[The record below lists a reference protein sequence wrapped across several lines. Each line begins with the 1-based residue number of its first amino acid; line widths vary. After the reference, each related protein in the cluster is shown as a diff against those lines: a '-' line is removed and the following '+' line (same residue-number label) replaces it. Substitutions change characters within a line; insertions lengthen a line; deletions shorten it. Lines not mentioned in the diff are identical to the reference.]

1 MDDPPMSEVILGGCV
16 PLTPCLPPQVQPCL
30 RRAVP
35 KKSGNLDQVERC
47 MFDVGALQ
55 DGNRWLKDIPWP
67 TSSFIHFN
75 TEFLESYHVIS
86 QILDE
91 ASLKVVSLPHD

>member
-35 KKSGNLDQVERC
+35 NLETWTRWSGVCL
-47 MFDVGALQ
+47 MLGPYKMAT
-55 DGNRWLKDIPWP
+55 DG
-67 TSSFIHFN
+67 
-75 TEFLESYHVIS
+75 
-86 QILDE
+86 
-91 ASLKVVSLPHD
+91 

>member
-55 DGNRWLKDIPWP
+55 DGNRWLKDIPWH
-67 TSSFIHFN
+67 TMAYFLIYSFQHR
-75 TEFLESYHVIS
+75 
-86 QILDE
+86 
-91 ASLKVVSLPHD
+91 VS